1 MSKKG
6 RTGICLTIFR
16 LKGGDFMAVS
26 GLYGNSI
33 GMMSK
38 ALDFL
43 WEKESVISNNLA
55 NVETPG
61 YKAQYVTFEEEFQ
74 NRLKAASADPSGAAV
89 RDAVGASRYTVHT
102 SRNETARADGN
113 NVNAD
118 SEMME
123 LTRTSLQYQY
133 LLRSVSSD
141 ISRLNTVIT
150 GQ

>member
-1 MSKKG
+1 MAIY
-6 RTGICLTIFR
+6 GI
-16 LKGGDFMAVS
+16 
-26 GLYGNSI
+26 YGNSI
-33 GMMSK
+33 PVMSK

-61 YKAQYVTFEEEFQ
+61 YKSQYVTFEEEFQ
-74 NRLKAASADPSGAAV
+74 NRLRAASADSSGNAV
-89 RDAVGASRYTVHT
+89 RDAVANSTYRVHT
-102 SRNETARADGN
+102 SRGETARADGN

-118 SEMME
+118 TELME

>member
-1 MSKKG
+1 
-6 RTGICLTIFR
+6 
-16 LKGGDFMAVS
+16 MAVY
-26 GLYGNSI
+26 GIYGNSMA
-33 GMMSK
+33 MMSK

-61 YKAQYVTFEEEFQ
+61 YKSQYVTFEEEFQ
-74 NRLKAASADPSGAAV
+74 NRLRAASVDPSGAAV
-89 RDAVGASRYTVHT
+89 RDAVTGSTYRVHT
-102 SRNETARADGN
+102 SQGETARADGN

-118 SEMME
+118 AELME

>member
-1 MSKKG
+1 
-6 RTGICLTIFR
+6 
-16 LKGGDFMAVS
+16 MAVIS
-26 GLYGNSI
+26 GMYGNSI
-33 GMMSK
+33 SMASK

-61 YKAQYVTFEEEFQ
+61 YKAKYVTFEEEFKS
-74 NRLKAASADPSGAAV
+74 RLEAAAGDGGRDNAGDMSAAIAGSTY
-89 RDAVGASRYTVHT
+89 RIHT
-102 SRNETARADGN
+102 SAGETARADGN

-118 SEMME
+118 VELME

-133 LLRSVSSD
+133 LLRSVNSD
-141 ISRLNTVIT
+141 ITRFNTVIT

>member
-1 MSKKG
+1 
-6 RTGICLTIFR
+6 
-16 LKGGDFMAVS
+16 MAVY
-26 GLYGNSI
+26 GIYGNSMA
-33 GMMSK
+33 MMSK

-61 YKAQYVTFEEEFQ
+61 YKSQYVTFEEEFQ
-74 NRLKAASADPSGAAV
+74 NRLRAASADPSGAAL
-89 RDAVGASRYTVHT
+89 RDTVADSTYRVHT
-102 SRNETARADGN
+102 SSGETARADGN

-118 SEMME
+118 AELME

>member
-1 MSKKG
+1 
-6 RTGICLTIFR
+6 
-16 LKGGDFMAVS
+16 MAVY
-26 GLYGNSI
+26 GIYGNSTA
-33 GMMSK
+33 MMSK

-61 YKAQYVTFEEEFQ
+61 YKSQYVTFEEEFQ
-74 NRLKAASADPSGAAV
+74 NRLRAASEDPSGAAV
-89 RDAVGASRYTVHT
+89 RDAVEGSTYRVHT
-102 SRNETARADGN
+102 AWGETARADGN

-118 SEMME
+118 AELME